1 MPRRLYGLALGVAM
15 VAASLGTTAAADSA
29 SPDVPAAPAGG
40 VDVWVSDPA
49 AGTYLTQAPSVSWRR
64 GGAPE
69 GSTIAIDETRRYQR
83 MEGFGASFTDS
94 SAWLVGTRLDTERR
108 NAAMRDLFSARDGIG
123 LSFVRQPMGASDFAV
138 EGNYS
143 YDDMPAGETDP
154 TLAHFSIDHD
164 RAYIIPLLT
173 QARKLNPQ
181 LTLMASPWSPPGWM
195 KTSDNMIG
203 GTLEPDAYQPLA
215 DYFAKFIQAYANEGI
230 PIRYISPNNE
240 PLYIPGGYPGLGL
253 SAEEAGELIRNHL
266 GPTLRKHEL
275 DTRILGYDHNWD
287 VISYPES
294 LYADPETARHVHG
307 TAWHCYGGDV
317 RAQSLSH
324 NNYPAKPAY
333 HTECSGGEWEGTD
346 EDGFAGAIGLVIN
359 STRDWAK
366 SVVRWNMALDAA
378 NGPTNGGCLTCRG
391 VLKVTQDANGGWD
404 YAKTVDYYALGHASK
419 FVRPGARRIASNTLG
434 AGNVADV
441 AFVNPDG
448 SKAVVAH
455 NSGTERTTFQIQW
468 GDRWFSYALAPGA
481 AATFVWS
488 GRQHGE
494 PDADTIGQVDL
505 AFRAADGSRPVV
517 SYDAG
522 LLASLGQ
529 VRVGENW
536 LGYSVPTGGALEPPG
551 TPTALPRDAWTV
563 SASASAPADPAGQA
577 IDGDP
582 ATRWSTG
589 AGMAPGDWFQVDL
602 GAPTAFSEI
611 SLDTL
616 GSPGDFVRGY
626 EVYVSDDGETWGE
639 PIARGGGRT
648 QLRVL
653 VPPVQARYVRIVNTG
668 SSGSWW
674 SIHELNLLAPE
685 GAIAS
690 NAAAVGANA
699 AAAGANAAV
708 PTVTTTGEGDL
719 QRRTASLPDGTQL
732 EVVYNA
738 GQRVATF
745 EVSWA
750 GTAYTYRLPAGATAA
765 FTRAG

>member
-1 MPRRLYGLALGVAM
+1 M
-15 VAASLGTTAAADSA
+15 VAASLGTSAAAGGPVHSA
-29 SPDVPAAPAGG
+29 TSSGSAGG
-40 VDVWVSDPA
+40 KVDVWVSDPA
-49 AGTYLTQAPSVSWRR
+49 AGTYLTQAASVSWRR
-64 GGAPE
+64 GRAPAE
-69 GSTIAIDETRRYQR
+69 ATIAVDETRRYQR

-94 SAWLVGTRLDTERR
+94 SAWLVGTRLDRKRR
-108 NAAMRDLFSARDGIG
+108 DAAMRDLFSARDGIG

-164 RAYIIPLLT
+164 RAYIIPLLA

-181 LTLMASPWSPPGWM
+181 LTLMASPWSAPGWM
-195 KTSDNMIG
+195 KTSDNMVG

-215 DYFAKFIQAYANEGI
+215 DYFAKFIQAYADEGI

-240 PLYIPGGYPGLGL
+240 PLYIPAGYPGMGL
-253 SAEEAGELIRNHL
+253 PAEEAGELIRHHL
-266 GPTLRKHEL
+266 GPTLRAHGL
-275 DTRILGYDHNWD
+275 DTRILSYDHNWD

-294 LYADPETARHVHG
+294 LYADPETARHVYG

-346 EDGFAGAIGLVIN
+346 EDGFSGAMSLVIN
-359 STRDWAK
+359 APRDWAK
-366 SVVRWNMALDAA
+366 AVVRWNMALDAD

-391 VLKVTQDANGGWD
+391 VLKVTQDANGDWD

-434 AGNVADV
+434 VGDIQDV

-448 SKAVVAH
+448 TKALVAH
-455 NSGTERTTFQIQW
+455 NFGTERRTFQIQW

-494 PDADTIGQVDL
+494 ADADTIGQVDL
-505 AFRAADGSRPVV
+505 AFKAADGSRPVV

-522 LLASLGQ
+522 LLASLDQ
-529 VRVGENW
+529 VRVGANW
-536 LGYSVPTGGALEPPG
+536 LGYSVPTGGALVPPG
-551 TPTALPRDAWTV
+551 SPTTVPRDSWTV
-563 SASASAPADPAGQA
+563 SASASAPEDPAGQA

-589 AGMAPGDWFQVDL
+589 AGMAPGDWFQIDL

-611 SLDTL
+611 NLDTS

-626 EVYVSDDGETWGE
+626 EVYVSDDGTTWGE

-653 VPPVQARYVRIVNTG
+653 VPPVEARYVRIVNTG

-674 SIHELNLLAPE
+674 SIHELNLLTTESLTAPE
-685 GAIAS
+685 GATAP
-690 NAAAVGANA
+690 GAD
-699 AAAGANAAV
+699 AAGGEGARAA
-708 PTVTTTGEGDL
+708 TAMVTTGGDSDL
-719 QRRTASLPDGTQL
+719 LRRTASLPDGTQL

-738 GQRVATF
+738 GRAVATF
-745 EVSWA
+745 GVSWA

-765 FTRAG
+765 FSSAAVTP